1 MKFFTN
7 KSIWSKI
14 VIILIFVLLFE
25 FAVTK
30 PTLASVGAEVGENVI
45 EFGGKL
51 MNPLMS
57 VVVSLADGMME
68 IAQSS
73 IMGTDESVVPV
84 DVDQSI
90 WEKIGKFFVVAVTV
104 IAAIAVVVAAVT
116 TGGGIFA
123 VIGAIAGGLFKVRR
137 SRYYWILC
145 GKHGRKSN

>member
-25 FAVTK
+25 FVVTK

-68 IAQSS
+68 IAQLS

-90 WEKIGKFFVVAVTV
+90 WEKIGKVFVVAVTV
-104 IAAIAVVVAAVT
+104 IAAIAVVVAAVA

-123 VIGAIAGGLFKVRR
+123 VIGAIAGGLFKVRC
-137 SRYYWILC
+137 SRYYRILC
-145 GKHGRKSN
+145 SEYGGKSN

>member
-25 FAVTK
+25 FVVTK
-30 PTLASVGAEVGENVI
+30 PTLASAGAEVGETFI
-45 EFGGKL
+45 ELGGKL
-51 MNPLMS
+51 MNPLLS
-57 VVVSLADGMME
+57 VVVSMADGLMG
-68 IAQSS
+68 IVQLS

-84 DVDQSI
+84 DVEQSI
-90 WEKIGKFFVVAVTV
+90 WEKIGKVFVVAVTIV
-104 IAAIAVVVAAVT
+104 AMIAVVVA
-116 TGGGIFA
+116 GISASGPFA
-123 VIGAIAGGLFKVRR
+123 VIAAIAGGLFKVRH

>member
-14 VIILIFVLLFE
+14 VIILIFVLLFK
-25 FAVTK
+25 FVVTK
-30 PTLASVGAEVGENVI
+30 PTLASGAEVGETVI

-57 VVVSLADGMME
+57 VVVSLADGLMG
-68 IAQSS
+68 IAQLS

-84 DVDQSI
+84 DVEQSI
-90 WEKIGKFFVVAVTV
+90 WEKIGKVFVVAVTV
-104 IAAIAVVVAAVT
+104 IAAIAVVVAAVA

-123 VIGAIAGGLFKVRR
+123 VIGAIAGGLFKVRC

-145 GKHGRKSN
+145 SEYGGKSN

>member
-25 FAVTK
+25 FVVTK
-30 PTLASVGAEVGENVI
+30 PTLASGAEVGETVI
-45 EFGGKL
+45 QFGGKL

-57 VVVSLADGMME
+57 VVV
-68 IAQSS
+68 
-73 IMGTDESVVPV
+73 PV
-84 DVDQSI
+84 DVEESI
-90 WEKIGKFFVVAVTV
+90 WEKIGKVFVVAVTV
-104 IAAIAVVVAAVT
+104 IAAIAVVVAAVA

-123 VIGAIAGGLFKVRR
+123 VIGAIAGGLFKVRC

-145 GKHGRKSN
+145 SEYGGKSN

>member
-25 FAVTK
+25 FVVTK
-30 PTLASVGAEVGENVI
+30 PTLASGAEVGETVI

-57 VVVSLADGMME
+57 VVVSLADGLMG
-68 IAQSS
+68 IAQLS

-84 DVDQSI
+84 DVEQSI
-90 WEKIGKFFVVAVTV
+90 WEKF
-104 IAAIAVVVAAVT
+104 
-116 TGGGIFA
+116 
-123 VIGAIAGGLFKVRR
+123 L
-137 SRYYWILC
+137 L
-145 GKHGRKSN
+145 

>member
-25 FAVTK
+25 FVVTK
-30 PTLASVGAEVGENVI
+30 PTLASGAEVGETVI

-57 VVVSLADGMME
+57 VVVSLADGLMG
-68 IAQSS
+68 IAQLS

-84 DVDQSI
+84 DVEQSI
-90 WEKIGKFFVVAVTV
+90 WEKIGKVFVVAVTV
-104 IAAIAVVVAAVT
+104 IAAIAVVVAAVA

-123 VIGAIAGGLFKVRR
+123 VIGTIAGGLFKVRC

-145 GKHGRKSN
+145 SEYGGKSN